1 MPRSFFLWKEVKT
14 NSFNSNEAS
23 TKQPTIEKQ
32 NRNMKTIIL
41 MTAMFLAVA
50 FAGPLAA
57 TEPTHIRGYILA
69 DQTSQVVGNTLIVD
83 VSGSGSYTFGA
94 CTFTY
99 HAKVNLTTLSS
110 QGTARFT
117 SPNGDTLSTTTV
129 GQSTDTGIGE
139 LYVTELHT
147 VTGGTGGFAGAD
159 GHFTLE
165 RLLDLESSKTYGWF
179 NGTIGLN

>member
-1 MPRSFFLWKEVKT
+1 
-14 NSFNSNEAS
+14 
-23 TKQPTIEKQ
+23 
-32 NRNMKTIIL
+32 MKTITL
-41 MTAMFLAVA
+41 MTAMCLTVA

-57 TEPTHIRGYILA
+57 TEPTHVRGYILA
-69 DQTSQVVGNTLIVD
+69 TQTSRVEGNTLIVD
-83 VSGSGSYTFGA
+83 VSGSGTYSFGA

-99 HAKVNLTTLSS
+99 HAKVNLTTLASK
-110 QGTARFT
+110 GTAQFT

-129 GQSTDTGIGE
+129 GQSADTGIGE
-139 LYVTELHT
+139 LYITELHA

-165 RLLDLESSKTYGWF
+165 RLLDLDTSKTYGWF

>member
-1 MPRSFFLWKEVKT
+1 
-14 NSFNSNEAS
+14 
-23 TKQPTIEKQ
+23 
-32 NRNMKTIIL
+32 MKTITL
-41 MTAMFLAVA
+41 MTAMVLTVA

-69 DQTSQVVGNTLIVD
+69 TQTSQVVGNTLIVD

-99 HAKVNLTTLSS
+99 HAKVNLTTLRS
-110 QGTARFT
+110 QGTAQFT
-117 SPNGDTLSTTTV
+117 SPNGDTLSTITV
-129 GQSTDTGIGE
+129 GQSADTGIGE
-139 LYVTELHT
+139 LYITELHT
-147 VTGGTGGFAGAD
+147 VASGTGGFAGAT

-165 RLLDLESSKTYGWF
+165 RLLDLDTSKTYGWF